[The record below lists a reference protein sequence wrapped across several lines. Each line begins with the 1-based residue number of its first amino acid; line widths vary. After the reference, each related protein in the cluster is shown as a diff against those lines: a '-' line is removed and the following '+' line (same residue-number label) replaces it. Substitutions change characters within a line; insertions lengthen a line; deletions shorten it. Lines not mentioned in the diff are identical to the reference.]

1 MDNIAKILS
10 DAGLENP
17 AVAEYVAHWAG
28 ITEPAAI
35 EVISAKDDDRLIAEG
50 LATGEIAPAGDGL
63 YYSRSYY
70 KDTARSEE
78 RTVVATHNPQEAGI
92 YNNWHDA
99 TEVTARQL
107 ESMKGA
113 SRSKTMYVVPYL
125 MAPPKSPLEKWA
137 RGVELTDNLTVVLH
151 MIRMARVGVEHLN
164 NLENPAEF
172 VRAVHVTGDLKNLGQ
187 GTDKDKRLFATVA
200 DERTIL
206 HFGSSYGGNA
216 LLGKIAHGLRQASYD
231 GWASGEFLSEQFML
245 IGIKDKLKDHTYY

>member
-113 SRSKTMYVVPYL
+113 SRSKTM
-125 MAPPKSPLEKWA
+125 
-137 RGVELTDNLTVVLH
+137 
-151 MIRMARVGVEHLN
+151 
-164 NLENPAEF
+164 
-172 VRAVHVTGDLKNLGQ
+172 
-187 GTDKDKRLFATVA
+187 
-200 DERTIL
+200 
-206 HFGSSYGGNA
+206 
-216 LLGKIAHGLRQASYD
+216 
-231 GWASGEFLSEQFML
+231 
-245 IGIKDKLKDHTYY
+245 